1 MLPLF
6 THKLEI
12 IEQVAPKVLMVIIV
26 NVVFKNP
33 WVRIPVAPKNLFLR
47 DDKYFCTMNIT
58 ISMSM

>member
-12 IEQVAPKVLMVIIV
+12 IEQIAPKVLMVIIV

-33 WVRIPVAPKNLFLR
+33 WVRIPVAPKFFSQANS
-47 DDKYFCTMNIT
+47 KYFILR
-58 ISMSM
+58 ILLSV